1 MTGRELQFGE
11 QEIVDQGDG
20 YVVYEAEGG
29 EQFQIQ
35 VPKGWSPESNAMYKA
50 VEKDG
55 VFVLEA
61 DGAKAAVAGAA
72 GGASA
77 GLMEMLKRARGA
89 AESDRFG
96 EPDMPGQRSDN
107 FSKGGDTRP
116 NKYATSVNELLD
128 VLGEMDSRNG
138 YNDPE
143 SLKKFQNL
151 MDDQS
156 VRENIESIIGEGIG
170 NMPTSMVVGYLLS
183 AHKDNLD
190 KRKQVADSW
199 KNSRSL
205 DDLKKHGDLL
215 EHGKHIQGLASS
227 MLGFEQGGRTYA
239 GQYMGVVKEDEGG
252 LYGEYETDSGEVIKA
267 YFPSEYYPGDVGS
280 SDYIKDRDFALVEQD
295 GKKMW
300 VPTSYGAGEE
310 NIAKAVM
317 RESTQGASKVE
328 NLLERLSD
336 VKRRSMGGKSYRY
349 Q

>member
-107 FSKGGDTRP
+107 F
-116 NKYATSVNELLD
+116 
-128 VLGEMDSRNG
+128 
-138 YNDPE
+138 
-143 SLKKFQNL
+143 
-151 MDDQS
+151 
-156 VRENIESIIGEGIG
+156 
-170 NMPTSMVVGYLLS
+170 
-183 AHKDNLD
+183 
-190 KRKQVADSW
+190 
-199 KNSRSL
+199 
-205 DDLKKHGDLL
+205 
-215 EHGKHIQGLASS
+215 
-227 MLGFEQGGRTYA
+227 EQGGRTYA
-239 GQYMGVVKEDEGG
+239 GQYMGEVKEDEGG

-310 NIAKAVM
+310 NIGKAVM